1 MFGVNRELSDE
12 ERLSRS
18 KKDKNN
24 REIKK
29 YDDFNVHC
37 IGNHGVVRS
46 VQLGRVMGR
55 APD

>member
-1 MFGVNRELSDE
+1 MFGVNPKLSDE

-37 IGNHGVVRS
+37 IGNHGVVYA